1 MSYKEQIEALAR
13 ETFTELMAKKE
24 AYDKAESRKRD
35 FPQRGGLVNADYQ
48 AKAARAQADF
58 LEAQEAWRATQRNL
72 PGRALEQLAAIRR
85 DYEKEMTKRFAVD
98 PAKLDTASLEL
109 LKSGI
114 MKPGEYS
121 AMFNRAAQDGNITMT
136 RMIAKYAAEAAEAAA
151 KKYGENSPQAREL
164 RMIGY
169 SGNLDPAKDCMN
181 TFDGVTE
188 IFRRT
193 VDNPAMISHWDEL
206 TTQLLDMLE

>member
-13 ETFTELMAKKE
+13 ETFTELLAKKE
-24 AYDKAESRKRD
+24 AYTTAEAKRRD
-35 FPQRGGLVNADYQ
+35 FPQRGGLVDADYQ
-48 AKAARAQADF
+48 AKASRAQADY

-72 PGRALEQLAAIRR
+72 PGRALEKLAAIRR
-85 DYEKEMTKRFAVD
+85 DYEKEMTKLFAVD

-114 MKPGEYS
+114 MKPEEYAS
-121 AMFNRAAQDGNITMT
+121 MFNQAANAGNVTMT
-136 RMIAKYAAEAAEAAA
+136 RMISKYAAEAAVAAA
-151 KKYGENSPQAREL
+151 KRYGENSPQAREL

-169 SGNLDPAKDCMN
+169 SGNLDPAKDRMD
-181 TFDGVTE
+181 TFDGVVE

-193 VDNPAMISHWDEL
+193 VDNPGMISHWDEL
-206 TTQLLDMLE
+206 TAQLLEMLE

>member
-1 MSYKEQIEALAR
+1 MYKEIINNLAR
-13 ETFTELMAKKE
+13 ETFEELLAKKE
-24 AYDKAESRKRD
+24 AYNKAEARKHD

-48 AKAARAQADF
+48 AKSARVQADF

-72 PGRALEQLAAIRR
+72 PGKALEKLAAIRR
-85 DYEKEMTKRFAVD
+85 DYEKEMTKLFAVD

-114 MKPGEYS
+114 MKPEEYAS
-121 AMFNRAAQDGNITMT
+121 MFNQAANAGNVTMT
-136 RMIAKYAAEAAEAAA
+136 RMISKYAAEAAA
-151 KKYGENSPQAREL
+151 KKYGENSSQAREL

-169 SGNLDPAKDCMN
+169 SGNLDPAKDRMD
-181 TFDGVTE
+181 TFDGVVE

-193 VDNPAMISHWDEL
+193 VDNPGMISHWDEL
-206 TTQLLDMLE
+206 TAQLLEMLE

>member
-13 ETFTELMAKKE
+13 ETFTELLAKKE
-24 AYDKAESRKRD
+24 AYTTAEAKRRD
-35 FPQRGGLVNADYQ
+35 FPQRGGLVDADYQ

-72 PGRALEQLAAIRR
+72 PGKALEKLAAIRR
-85 DYEKEMTKRFAVD
+85 EYAQEMAQRFAVD
-98 PAKLDTASLEL
+98 PSKLDTASMEL

-114 MKPGEYS
+114 MRPEEFAS
-121 AMFNRAAQDGNITMT
+121 MFNRAAQTGNTTMT
-136 RMIAKYAAEAAEAAA
+136 RVIAKYAAEAAEAAA
-151 KKYGENSPQAREL
+151 KRYGENSSQAREL

-169 SGNLDPAKDCMN
+169 SGNLDPAKDHLD
-181 TFDGVTE
+181 TFDGVVE
-188 IFRRT
+188 VFRRT

-206 TTQLLDMLE
+206 TAQLLDMLE